1 MERTPEEIERIKRI
15 MSVPVNP
22 KKTMEHYIK
31 STPIRSDEQNLI
43 SLKQNAFTQGY

>member
-1 MERTPEEIERIKRI
+1 MERTPEEIERIKAI

-22 KKTMEHYIK
+22 RKTMEHYIK

-43 SLKQNAFTQGY
+43 SLKSNGFTVGY

>member
-1 MERTPEEIERIKRI
+1 MERTPEEIEKAKRI

-22 KKTMEHYIK
+22 RKTQEYYIK

-43 SLKQNAFTQGY
+43 TLKQNAFTQGY